1 MDQALYARCEDC
13 LKGRWCE
20 RCHKWWDED
29 CYAGSTVAQ
38 RTELQQTEITETLE
52 TNGTTKMIPK
62 QTIKVHMG
70 LCVDQCLVSEMMA
83 GAGSNGMWG

>member
-1 MDQALYARCEDC
+1 MRCEDC

-29 CYAGSTVAQ
+29 CYAGSVVAQ
-38 RTELQQTEITETLE
+38 RTELQQTELAETLA
-52 TNGTTKMIPK
+52 TDGTTAVIPK
-62 QTIKVHMG
+62 HTIKVHMG
-70 LCVDQCLVSEMMA
+70 LCVDHCLVGEMMA